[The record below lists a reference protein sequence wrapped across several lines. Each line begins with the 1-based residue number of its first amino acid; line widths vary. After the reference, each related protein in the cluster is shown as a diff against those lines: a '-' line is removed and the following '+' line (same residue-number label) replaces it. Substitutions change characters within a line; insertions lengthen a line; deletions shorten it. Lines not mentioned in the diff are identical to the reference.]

1 MQAPLVRPGNR
12 VIAGVC
18 SGLAAHL
25 GFSVKATRVA
35 MVALIF
41 AGGAGALLYAWL
53 WIMVP
58 AVDGGTHEVGSPAT
72 ARARRPLRFPGAN
85 APGIDIDRI
94 EARRR
99 GTRELLIG
107 VVLLLAAA
115 MLLAYQLGADIRWG
129 MILPLAAVALGSV
142 IAWRQLDESRRS
154 SLMNRAGAER
164 KAGLLRVC
172 GGLVLVIGGLLF
184 MVSGAVAFDEIWSSL
199 AASLAV
205 LAGIALVLAPWG
217 LNVWKDL
224 ESERSA
230 RVREAERAD
239 IAAHLH
245 DSVLQTLALIQNRA
259 GNEQDV
265 MRLARAQERQLR
277 DWLYRDNQ
285 DGQGNFSERIRS
297 ITAEMEDAY
306 GHPIDVVIVGD
317 ASSTVSAALSP
328 RTEALVLATRE
339 AVQNAAKH
347 AGGQISVYVEAGT
360 ALEVFVRDRGVGFDP
375 AAVPVDRLGIR
386 ESVIGRMRRHGGT
399 VNIRSGPDGTEMH
412 LVMSAGEKE

>member
-12 VIAGVC
+12 IVAGVC

-35 MVALIF
+35 MAVLVF

-58 AVDGGTHEVGSPAT
+58 AVDGGAHDAGSSAT
-72 ARARRPLRFPGAN
+72 ARARRPLRSPGAN
-85 APGIDIDRI
+85 APGTDNDRV
-94 EARRR
+94 EASRR

-107 VVLLLAAA
+107 VALLLAAA

-164 KAGLLRVC
+164 KAGLLRIC

-184 MVSGAVAFDEIWSSL
+184 IVSGAVAVEEIWSSL

-205 LAGIALVLAPWG
+205 LAGVALVLAPWG
-217 LNVWKDL
+217 LNLWKDL

-277 DWLYRDNQ
+277 DWLYRD
-285 DGQGNFSERIRS
+285 DEHGQGNLSERVRS
-297 ITAEMEDAY
+297 ITAEMEDTY
-306 GHPIDVVIVGD
+306 GHPIDVVFVGD
-317 ASSTVSAALSP
+317 ALSTVSTALSP
-328 RTEALVLATRE
+328 GTEALILAARE

-347 AGGQISVYVEAGT
+347 AGGQISVYVEAGA
-360 ALEVFVRDRGVGFDP
+360 ALEVFVRDRGDGFDP
-375 AAVPVDRLGIR
+375 DAVPADRLGIR
-386 ESVIGRMRRHGGT
+386 ESVIGRMHRHGGT
-399 VNIRSGPDGTEMH
+399 VDIRSGPEGTEVH
-412 LVMSAGEKE
+412 LVMSVGKKE